1 MGDFFYHCLLILGRI
16 ITILPLF
23 LFITLYMG
31 RRSIG
36 ELPIFDYLV
45 ILILGAVAGAD
56 IADPSVR
63 HLETGFAIIAIGI
76 FQRIIGKVKISNR
89 KIGKLITF
97 EPVIVIYKGK
107 LLQANL
113 RRTNYTI
120 DNILQMLR
128 EKNIFDIQNVEMGVL
143 EGSGMLSVHL
153 KPSQMPA
160 TLGDLNI
167 TESSNQI
174 AFPVIVEG
182 VVYNTVLKQLGLD
195 RDWLER
201 ELSRKGI
208 SVLGDIFFA
217 SISSKKELHISMK
230 NEQAESIPPIY
241 H

>member
-1 MGDFFYHCLLILGRI
+1 MGEFFYHCLLILGRI

-63 HLETGFAIIAIGI
+63 HLETGFAIITIGI

-107 LLQANL
+107 MLRANL
-113 RRTNYTI
+113 KRTNYTI

-128 EKNIFDIQNVEMGVL
+128 E
-143 EGSGMLSVHL
+143 
-153 KPSQMPA
+153 
-160 TLGDLNI
+160 
-167 TESSNQI
+167 
-174 AFPVIVEG
+174 
-182 VVYNTVLKQLGLD
+182 
-195 RDWLER
+195 
-201 ELSRKGI
+201 
-208 SVLGDIFFA
+208 
-217 SISSKKELHISMK
+217 
-230 NEQAESIPPIY
+230 
-241 H
+241 

>member
-1 MGDFFYHCLLILGRI
+1 M
-16 ITILPLF
+16 
-23 LFITLYMG
+23 
-31 RRSIG
+31 
-36 ELPIFDYLV
+36 
-45 ILILGAVAGAD
+45 
-56 IADPSVR
+56 
-63 HLETGFAIIAIGI
+63 
-76 FQRIIGKVKISNR
+76 
-89 KIGKLITF
+89 
-97 EPVIVIYKGK
+97 
-107 LLQANL
+107 
-113 RRTNYTI
+113 
-120 DNILQMLR
+120 
-128 EKNIFDIQNVEMGVL
+128 L
-143 EGSGMLSVHL
+143 EGSGMLSVQL